1 MESSRNSPPPPPP
14 PHPPPSLRTELLVRL
29 AVLAA
34 AALLLG
40 VVGAML
46 LVDVVDP
53 ERLALYV
60 GLLVA
65 ADVAVFIAF
74 TAQQLR
80 TVVLSPLRDAIA
92 AAESIAAGDL
102 DRRVPAGATR
112 ELVDLGSSVNRMTD
126 RLLEERAQLVRAEKL
141 ASIGRLAAGVA
152 HEIGNPLGALTGYAH
167 VLRSRVGERAEL
179 AEVVTGIERESGRI
193 DRIVR
198 GLLDYSRAR
207 PATPTPVDVRDA
219 IRGAAELLAA
229 QGVVRRVALDLRLGD
244 AALVVHGQ
252 RHDMEQLFVNLLLN
266 AVDAMAGE
274 GSVVIT
280 ADRLWRGALARPSVR
295 RDLAGSN
302 DVIDHPPS
310 ARAKLWL
317 EGNGAEEIAKIVVAD
332 SGPGIPPELTERV
345 FDPFFTTKEPGKGTG
360 LGLAIV
366 ARIVDN
372 FHGTVWVTR
381 AREGG
386 AAVHLLLPLAGT
398 VRPSLPAG
406 RATPT
411 LTASHA

>member
-1 MESSRNSPPPPPP
+1 M
-14 PHPPPSLRTELLVRL
+14 
-29 AVLAA
+29 LAA

-40 VVGAML
+40 VAGAML
-46 LVDVVDP
+46 LVGAVDP
-53 ERLALYV
+53 ARLALYV

-80 TVVLSPLRDAIA
+80 SVVVSPLRDAVA
-92 AAESIAAGDL
+92 AAEAIASGDL
-102 DRRVPAGATR
+102 DRRVPVAASR
-112 ELVDLGSSVNRMTD
+112 ELADLASSVNRMTD

-167 VLRSRVGERAEL
+167 VLRSRAGDRPQLV
-179 AEVVTGIERESGRI
+179 EVVAGIERESARI

-198 GLLDYSRAR
+198 GLLDYARAR

-219 IRGAAELLAA
+219 VRAAAELLAA
-229 QGVVRRVALDLRLGD
+229 QGVLRRVAVDLRLGD
-244 AALVVHGQ
+244 GALVVHGQ
-252 RHDMEQLFVNLLLN
+252 RHDLEQLFVNLLLN

-274 GSVVIT
+274 GRVVIT

-295 RDLAGSN
+295 RELAGTGEA
-302 DVIDHPPS
+302 IDHPPS
-310 ARAKLWL
+310 PRAKLWV
-317 EGNGAEEIAKIVVAD
+317 EGNAAEEIAKIVVAD
-332 SGPGIPPELTERV
+332 SGPGIPPELAERV
-345 FDPFFTTKEPGKGTG
+345 FDPFFSTKEPGKGTG

-372 FHGTVWVTR
+372 FHGTVWATR

-386 AAVHLLLPLAGT
+386 AAMHLLLPLAVV
-398 VRPSLPAG
+398 VRGAPAG
-406 RATPT
+406 ERHTPT
-411 LTASHA
+411 YTASGA

>member
-1 MESSRNSPPPPPP
+1 MESPRVT
-14 PHPPPSLRTELLVRL
+14 PSLRTELLVRL

-40 VVGAML
+40 VAGAML
-46 LVDVVDP
+46 LVGIVDP
-53 ERLALYV
+53 ERLALYI

-80 TVVLSPLRDAIA
+80 SVVLLPLREAVA
-92 AAESIAAGDL
+92 AAEAIAGGDL
-102 DRRVPAGATR
+102 DRRVPPAASR
-112 ELVDLGSSVNRMTD
+112 ELADLASSVNRMTD

-167 VLRSRVGERAEL
+167 VLRSRAGERAEV
-179 AEVVTGIERESGRI
+179 AEVVSGIERESGRI

-198 GLLDYSRAR
+198 GLLDYARAR
-207 PATPTPVDVRDA
+207 PATPTPVDVREA
-219 IRGAAELLAA
+219 IRGATELLAA
-229 QGVVRRVALDLRLGD
+229 QGVLRRVELDLRLGD
-244 AALVVHGQ
+244 GALVVHGQ
-252 RHDMEQLFVNLLLN
+252 RHDLEQLFVNLLLN

-274 GSVVIT
+274 GRVAIS
-280 ADRLWRGALARPSVR
+280 ADRIWRGALARPSVR
-295 RDLAGSN
+295 RELAGS
-302 DVIDHPPS
+302 DDAIDHPPS
-310 ARAKLWL
+310 ARARLWL

-332 SGPGIPPELTERV
+332 SGPGIPAELAERV

-372 FHGTVWVTR
+372 FRGTVWVTR

-386 AAVHLLLPLAGT
+386 AAVHVLLPLAMA
-398 VRPSLPAG
+398 VRAAPTRGVPAPG
-406 RATPT
+406 HP
-411 LTASHA
+411 ASVA